1 MKNKKWLWFLLALL
15 LLIFAWRV
23 VGRLTAAKEKEA
35 ERIVPVVLAR
45 PTVGRIAETIMLTGD
60 VKGASEVLVKP
71 ALPGRVME
79 LFVEEGDQVEAGAPL
94 LSYKEGLKPG
104 DELYDDLTVFAPIS
118 GLVGVKYVNLGDQT
132 SVSNPVF
139 SLYDIDTVKIYANL
153 PEKYYSLAK
162 PGIPVTV
169 RLDAFPG
176 KRFPARL
183 STIRPVV
190 DPLSRTT
197 QIEIVINNPGR
208 QIKPGMFGRVELV
221 LREKNKALLLPFDAI
236 LGDGEKYVYVTGSDV
251 ARKKTVT
258 LGLVSGATAEVI
270 GLSTSDQVIVVGQRV
285 VKEGDRIGVAR

>member
-1 MKNKKWLWFLLALL
+1 MKNKKWLWLGLAIL

-23 VGRLTAAKEKEA
+23 VGRLTAAEEKEA
-35 ERIVPVVLAR
+35 ERIVPVFLAR
-45 PTVGRIAETIMLTGD
+45 PTVGKIAEKLMLTGD

-79 LFVEEGDQVEAGAPL
+79 IFVQEGDQVEAGTPL
-94 LSYKEGLKPG
+94 LSYKEGLRPG
-104 DELYDDLTVFAPIS
+104 DELYDDLTVFAPIA

-153 PEKYYSLAK
+153 PEKYYSQAK

-169 RLDAFPG
+169 VLDAFPG

-197 QIEIVINNPGR
+197 QIEISINNPGR

-251 ARKKTVT
+251 ARKKTVK
-258 LGLVSGATAEVI
+258 LGLVSGQTAEVI
-270 GLSTSDQVIVVGQRV
+270 GLSASDQVIVVGQRV

>member
-1 MKNKKWLWFLLALL
+1 MKNKKWLWLGLAIL
-15 LLIFAWRV
+15 LLIFTWRV
-23 VGRLTAAKEKEA
+23 IGRLSATKGQEA

-45 PTVGRIAETIMLTGD
+45 PTVGRIAETLTLTGD

-79 LFVEEGDQVEAGAPL
+79 IFVQEGDQVEAGAPL

-132 SVSNPVF
+132 SVNNPVF

-153 PEKYYSLAK
+153 PEKYYSLVK

-190 DPLSRTT
+190 DPLARTT
-197 QIEIVINNPGR
+197 QIEIVVNNPGR
-208 QIKPGMFGRVELV
+208 QIKPGMFSRVELV

-236 LGDGEKYVYVTGSDV
+236 LGDGEKFVYVAGSDV
-251 ARKKTVT
+251 AKKKTVT

-285 VKEGDRIGVAR
+285 VKEGDKIGVAR